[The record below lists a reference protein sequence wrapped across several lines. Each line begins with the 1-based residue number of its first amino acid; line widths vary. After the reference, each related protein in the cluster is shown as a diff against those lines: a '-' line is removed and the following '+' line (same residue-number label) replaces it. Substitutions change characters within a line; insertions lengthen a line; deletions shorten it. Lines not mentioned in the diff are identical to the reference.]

1 MWSRFDMQKAPPD
14 ILISN
19 YSMIRLM
26 LGRDYEKEML
36 DKTKEWLEIE
46 GNKFT
51 LVLDESILIEELR
64 VPKFHI

>member
-1 MWSRFDMQKAPPD
+1 
-14 ILISN
+14 
-19 YSMIRLM
+19 M

-51 LVLDESILIEELR
+51 LVLDELLIEELR